1 MRTLYRKGMRQML
14 NETYFLSLDL
24 GTQGTKAAL
33 VTMGGEVVCSAFSEN
48 VYTEKDDG
56 EISIPAEELSDG
68 VLRATKMLLKKSG
81 AEASSIAGIAV
92 VAMMAGI
99 VGIDEDWNP
108 VMPYDSGLD
117 KRCES
122 AIEEMQAMGE
132 ERIIQ
137 LSGCP
142 VIVAQGAKIYWWK
155 ENHPEI
161 FAKVKK
167 MIPASTYVSGRM
179 AGLKA
184 EDAYIDYTHIHLT
197 NMADTKNCR
206 WSEEL
211 LEQFGIPMDVMPKI
225 VAPFDKIGGVSDRW
239 AALSGLKEGTPIMAG
254 CGDTAASCL
263 GAGLVKS
270 NMALDVAGTASV
282 ITACVEEYRPD
293 TEKKIL
299 LYPKS
304 VIPGLWTPFGFVLGG
319 QDMSWYHDQV
329 NYDGGMSFD
338 ALSRE
343 TAEVENDGLFFIP
356 FFAGRICPSDAG
368 FSGHWIGMKFY
379 HGRAHMFK
387 SIMES
392 IGYEYRFYLKRIQE
406 MFPRMEVKEVFTS
419 AGGARS
425 EAFTQ
430 VKADVLN
437 LPFVQL
443 LQKDTSHKA
452 AAIIAGYGTG
462 IFRDMAETAI
472 KMSEDHRGAVFTPDQ
487 EKAEK
492 YRGQYEKYQELIDYI
507 GIMHRKKIC

>member
-1 MRTLYRKGMRQML
+1 ML
-14 NETYFLSLDL
+14 KEKYFLSLDL

-33 VTMGGEVVCSAFSEN
+33 VNLSGDVLYSAFSEN
-48 VYTEKDDG
+48 RYTEKDDG
-56 EISIPAEELSDG
+56 EISIPAEELTKG
-68 VLRATKMLLKKSG
+68 VLLATQTLLRESK
-81 AEASSIAGIAV
+81 ADASCIAGIAV

-108 VMPYDSGLD
+108 VIPYDPGLD

-122 AIEEMQAMGE
+122 SIRKMQAMGE
-132 ERIIQ
+132 ERIIR

-142 VIVAQGAKIYWWK
+142 IIVAQGAKIYWWK

-161 FAKVKK
+161 FAKIRK

-184 EDAYIDYTHIHLT
+184 EEAYIDYTHIHLT
-197 NMADTKNCR
+197 NMADTKKGC
-206 WSEEL
+206 WSDEL
-211 LEQFGIPMDVMPKI
+211 LELFGIPEGIMPKI
-225 VAPFDKIGGVSDRW
+225 VAPFDVAGHVSGEW
-239 AALSGLKEGTPIMAG
+239 AAQSGLKEGTPIMAG

-270 NMALDVAGTASV
+270 NMVLDVAGTASV
-282 ITACVEEYRPD
+282 ITACVDEYHPD

-299 LYPKS
+299 LYPRS
-304 VIPGLWTPFGFVLGG
+304 VIPKLFTPFGFVLGG

-329 NYDGGMSFD
+329 NYDGGLPFD
-338 ALSRE
+338 ALSKE
-343 TAEVENDGLFFIP
+343 TAGVENDSLFFIP
-356 FFAGRICPSDAG
+356 FFAGRICPSDAC
-368 FSGHWIGMKFY
+368 FSGHWIGLKFY

-392 IGYEYRFYLKRIQE
+392 IGYEYRFYLKRIKE
-406 MFPRMEVKEVFTS
+406 MFPGLEVKEVFTS

-425 EAFTQ
+425 EEFIRI
-430 VKADVLN
+430 KADVLG

-452 AAIIAGYGTG
+452 AAVIAGYGTW
-462 IFRDMAETAI
+462 IFKDMAEAA
-472 KMSEDHRGAVFTPDQ
+472 SEMNARSRGKTFVPDSVQ
-487 EKAEK
+487 AERYGRQ
-492 YRGQYEKYQELIDYI
+492 YRKYQEIVARL
-507 GIMHRKKIC
+507 GEMHKENIC